1 MPQRPLPSPKPPTC
15 TPTWTTSHVP
25 VARPGV
31 PLPRPRHDAHAWPAM
46 SSQAWN
52 MAVLMSKY
60 AWEGGVGWC
69 GAGQVGKAGERVGRC
84 HCSSGPRAAARP
96 TTTERGRAQT
106 RKRRKALKLPAP
118 TQLLVYL
125 AVVFFLRASWASGV
139 GARRGRTTPSR
150 PSTPNPPLPPPP
162 YSLAVV
168 VHAGHA
174 AAARAAVVR
183 AGRLVGPALAAEPRP
198 PALAL
203 DLGQGAACFCVGG
216 VAGRDAAGVAEHALQ
231 VRVDRAR
238 SVRRQGQGVG
248 PAAGGG
254 TVHGGQLERESE

>member
-69 GAGQVGKAGERVGRC
+69 GDGQVGTAGERVGMC

-96 TTTERGRAQT
+96 ITTERGRAQT

-150 PSTPNPPLPPPP
+150 PSTPPPPP
-162 YSLAVV
+162 PASLLACS
-168 VHAGHA
+168 GGPCGSRSGGTCGSG
-174 AAARAAVVR
+174 AR
-183 AGRLVGPALAAEPRP
+183 
-198 PALAL
+198 
-203 DLGQGAACFCVGG
+203 GAACGPGTC
-216 VAGRDAAGVAEHALQ
+216 
-231 VRVDRAR
+231 
-238 SVRRQGQGVG
+238 RRTS
-248 PAAGGG
+248 PPRPCA
-254 TVHGGQLERESE
+254 